1 MSFKKFFN
9 QFLFLLNKKEKEKIF
24 LSLIFLFVTGILE
37 ALSIGLILPIT
48 SIVLDQTRL
57 QEYLDFFNFLSFSN
71 LSYEKTIFFLL
82 LLIFF
87 VYLLKN
93 ILLLCSEVF
102 QINFL
107 FKAQNRVEYLFYKN
121 YVDLDFKFH
130 KESNSSK
137 LIQTIKM
144 ILKIFLK

>member
-9 QFLFLLNKKEKEKIF
+9 QFLFLLNKKEKKKIF

-71 LSYEKTIFFLL
+71 LNYEKTIFFLL

-87 VYLLKN
+87 IYLLKN
-93 ILLLCSEVF
+93 I
-102 QINFL
+102 
-107 FKAQNRVEYLFYKN
+107 KQNRT
-121 YVDLDFKFH
+121 
-130 KESNSSK
+130 
-137 LIQTIKM
+137 LI
-144 ILKIFLK
+144 L